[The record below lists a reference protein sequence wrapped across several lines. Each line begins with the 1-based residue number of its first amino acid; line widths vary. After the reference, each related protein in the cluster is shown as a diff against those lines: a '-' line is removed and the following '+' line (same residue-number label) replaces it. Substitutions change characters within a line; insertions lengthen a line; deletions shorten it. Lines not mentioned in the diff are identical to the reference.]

1 METDEQALTKVLVS
15 KVTVRLDENN
25 GPISVNANFRAALN
39 LSSHGESKIHQIAVF
54 KDSAMIRGEQQV
66 LKMDF
71 EACGVYKTC
80 GTCVAIGDVDCGWD
94 NVNQRCS
101 SKINASNSCEIS
113 PVPVFSK
120 TDFLD
125 ETLESIRIN
134 TSDVEVFD
142 DFHVLLEGKLLP
154 RDLFPGLYHKDRS
167 LLILNVLDIPESGE
181 YTVNFLFRDFVVFK
195 SSFSITSKHKDI
207 RAGPGSPPIQEARSG
222 SVLGIILGVTIT
234 FIFGILM
241 FCCVLKGRM
250 QRERSKSLELA
261 KQQRPPPAGQSHSG
275 SEFEIALLKK
285 SDSITT
291 REKFIQSREQI
302 DGGSDGRSDR

>member
-1 METDEQALTKVLVS
+1 METDEQSLTNFLVS

-25 GPISVNANFRAALN
+25 APISVNANFRARLN
-39 LSSHGESKIHQIAVF
+39 LSSHGGSKIHQLVVF
-54 KDSAMIRGEQQV
+54 KDAVLLRSEQQV

-94 NVNQRCS
+94 KIEQRCS
-101 SKINASNSCEIS
+101 SDIRASSSCDIS
-113 PVPVFSK
+113 PVPVVPKS
-120 TDFLD
+120 DFLA
-125 ETLESIRIN
+125 ETMESIRIN

-142 DFHVLLEGKLLP
+142 DFVVLLHGEQVSRG
-154 RDLFPGLYHKDRS
+154 LFPGQHHKDRS
-167 LLILNVLDIPESGE
+167 LLILNVLDRPESGD

-195 SSFSITSKHKDI
+195 SAFSISSEFDDL
-207 RAGPGSPPIQEARSG
+207 PNEPESPPFQEANSG
-222 SVLGIILGVTIT
+222 SVLGILIGVTIT
-234 FIFGILM
+234 FVFAILM
-241 FCCVLKGRM
+241 FCCCLKSRM
-250 QRERSKSLELA
+250 QRERTKSLELA
-261 KQQRPPPAGQSHSG
+261 KQQRLPPAGQSHSG